1 MIDIGFDMIAAL
13 AAVSFL
19 AGFVD
24 SIAGGGGLLTV
35 PALLLAGLDPA
46 QAIATNKV
54 QGSVAAASA
63 TYTFGRKGLIEWQ
76 KAWGFTLVAFLSSIA
91 GALCVQFL
99 PRSVLEVLI
108 PLLLIAIAFYFAL
121 SRKMKD
127 EDAHARMTALAFGL
141 TAPVAIGFYDG
152 IFGPG
157 AGSFYMLAFVTLL
170 GYGVVKAT
178 AHTKLVNLASNF
190 GSLLLYSATGA
201 VVWPI
206 GLVMAGASLLGS
218 PDRLA
223 ARHAAGG
230 PDHPAAPGPGV
241 EPHGAQAPSGS
252 RQSLAPS
259 PSEGGAGAFLTRK
272 GPRTLTFAGIASI
285 SRLT

>member
-1 MIDIGFDMIAAL
+1 MIAAL

-24 SIAGGGGLLTV
+24 AIAGGGGLLTV

-63 TYTFGRKGLIEWQ
+63 TYTFGRKGLIEWR
-76 KAWGFTLVAFLSSIA
+76 KAWIFALVAFASSTA
-91 GALCVQFL
+91 GALCVSFL
-99 PRSVLEVLI
+99 PRIVLEGLI
-108 PLLLIAIAFYFAL
+108 PLLLIVIALYFAL
-121 SRKMKD
+121 SRKVKD
-127 EDAHARMTALAFGL
+127 EDAQARMTALTFGL

-170 GYGVVKAT
+170 GYGVVRAT
-178 AHTKLVNLASNF
+178 AHTKLVNFASNF

-201 VVWPI
+201 VVWPL
-206 GLVMAGASLLGS
+206 GLVMAAASFVGAQVGARLAMRLGS
-218 PDRLA
+218 RLIRPLLVA
-223 ARHAAGG
+223 VSTLMALRLLL
-230 PDHPAAPGPGV
+230 DPANPWR
-241 EPHGAQAPSGS
+241 QALQSGL
-252 RQSLAPS
+252 LAL
-259 PSEGGAGAFLTRK
+259 F
-272 GPRTLTFAGIASI
+272 
-285 SRLT
+285 